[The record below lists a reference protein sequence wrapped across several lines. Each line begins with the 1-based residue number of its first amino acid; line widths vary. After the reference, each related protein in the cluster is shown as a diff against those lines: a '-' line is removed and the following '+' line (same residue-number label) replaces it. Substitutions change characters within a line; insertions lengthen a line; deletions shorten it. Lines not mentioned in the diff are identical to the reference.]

1 MNCNQ
6 YPRVSCIICA
16 FISLNVFLIQ
26 GVFSFESEYWGN
38 NQTYN
43 AHGGIQDNFE
53 ETKLASYSNT
63 PFTHI
68 CLGMTVD
75 IGSDSSNTKWIGIH
89 YEAISLYSL
98 IADGLFK
105 PLNVG
110 ASKWQSLI
118 EGSLIPAE
126 CPFEGFNVHKDGDPT
141 QKRVRIGYLG
151 HKRCRQDEGLIGFG
165 TDLND
170 FRWSSG
176 YIYPSRQGNGAKQIS
191 AFGYIYVR

>member
-1 MNCNQ
+1 
-6 YPRVSCIICA
+6 
-16 FISLNVFLIQ
+16 
-26 GVFSFESEYWGN
+26 
-38 NQTYN
+38 
-43 AHGGIQDNFE
+43 
-53 ETKLASYSNT
+53 
-63 PFTHI
+63 
-68 CLGMTVD
+68 MTVG

-176 YIYPSRQGNGAKQIS
+176 YIYPSRDGTGHKQIS
-191 AFGYIYVR
+191 AFGYIFVR